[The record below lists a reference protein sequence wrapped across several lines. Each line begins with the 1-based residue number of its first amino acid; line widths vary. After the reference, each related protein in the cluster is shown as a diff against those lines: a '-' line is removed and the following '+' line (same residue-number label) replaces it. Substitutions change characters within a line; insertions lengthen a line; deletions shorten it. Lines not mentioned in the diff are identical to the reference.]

1 LAGETITARK
11 GFGLYSTHKK
21 LARELNLQPEVLKMI
36 ILQGFR
42 PGIQA
47 AVIQKGEL
55 DMDEMI
61 HVAKL
66 AESVEVASNDATTQK
81 LFDMMKA
88 SVDAAQK
95 QATELQVLSSKVAT
109 MSSKQDENRT
119 IERQERN
126 AQAGDNR
133 SMRQRPLKAT
143 PQNTQRINY
152 VRQSNSQSTPMRSF
166 RTPTRETACGKCS
179 LVHPSG
185 SCPAYGQQCRRC
197 GRVGHFARE
206 CRSARSS
213 GPARSTQQ

>member
-1 LAGETITARK
+1 
-11 GFGLYSTHKK
+11 
-21 LARELNLQPEVLKMI
+21 MI

-109 MSSKQDENRT
+109 MSSKQDENRN

-126 AQAGDNR
+126 RD
-133 SMRQRPLKAT
+133 
-143 PQNTQRINY
+143 TQ
-152 VRQSNSQSTPMRSF
+152 
-166 RTPTRETACGKCS
+166 TA
-179 LVHPSG
+179 
-185 SCPAYGQQCRRC
+185 R
-197 GRVGHFARE
+197 
-206 CRSARSS
+206 
-213 GPARSTQQ
+213 

>member
-1 LAGETITARK
+1 
-11 GFGLYSTHKK
+11 
-21 LARELNLQPEVLKMI
+21 MI

-95 QATELQVLSSKVAT
+95 QATELQALSSKVAT
-109 MSSKQDENRT
+109 MSSKQDENRNN
-119 IERQERN
+119 ERQERN
-126 AQAGDNR
+126 RDTQTGDNR
-133 SMRQRPLKAT
+133 S
-143 PQNTQRINY
+143 
-152 VRQSNSQSTPMRSF
+152 
-166 RTPTRETACGKCS
+166 
-179 LVHPSG
+179 
-185 SCPAYGQQCRRC
+185 
-197 GRVGHFARE
+197 
-206 CRSARSS
+206 
-213 GPARSTQQ
+213 

>member
-1 LAGETITARK
+1 
-11 GFGLYSTHKK
+11 
-21 LARELNLQPEVLKMI
+21 MI

-81 LFDMMKA
+81 LFDVMKA

-109 MSSKQDENRT
+109 MSAKQDENRNS
-119 IERQERN
+119 ERQERN
-126 AQAGDNR
+126 MQTGDNR
-133 SMRQRPLKAT
+133 SLRQKPLKAT

-152 VRQSNSQSTPMRSF
+152 VRQSNSHSAPMGSF
-166 RTPTRETACGKCS
+166 RPPTRETACGKCS
-179 LVHPSG
+179 LLHLAAVARHTDSSAENAAGWGTSREHVVQRAAVGRRAQHSSDGEVGERRHDPLAAGPSL
-185 SCPAYGQQCRRC
+185 
-197 GRVGHFARE
+197 E
-206 CRSARSS
+206 
-213 GPARSTQQ
+213 

>member
-1 LAGETITARK
+1 
-11 GFGLYSTHKK
+11 
-21 LARELNLQPEVLKMI
+21 MI

-95 QATELQVLSSKVAT
+95 QATELQALSSKVAT
-109 MSSKQDENRT
+109 MSSKQDENRNN
-119 IERQERN
+119 ERQERN
-126 AQAGDNR
+126 RDAQTGDNR

-152 VRQSNSQSTPMRSF
+152 ARQSNSQSAPIRSF
-166 RTPTRETACGKCS
+166 RHRHAKQRA
-179 LVHPSG
+179 VN
-185 SCPAYGQQCRRC
+185 
-197 GRVGHFARE
+197 VV
-206 CRSARSS
+206 
-213 GPARSTQQ
+213 